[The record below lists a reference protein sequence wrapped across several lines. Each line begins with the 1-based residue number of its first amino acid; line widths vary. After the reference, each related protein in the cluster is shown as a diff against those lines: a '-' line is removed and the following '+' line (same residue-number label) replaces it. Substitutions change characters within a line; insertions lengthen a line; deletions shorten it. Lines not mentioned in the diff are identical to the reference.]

1 VNPPSLD
8 VKQSV
13 QSKAGLWDDRRLEL
27 VLGNVLRSG
36 VALAAVIV
44 FIGACV
50 YIARHA
56 TEPADYRVFRGEP
69 SDFRTIPG
77 VIQSVLAGRG
87 QGLIQLGLLFLISTP
102 IVRVAFS
109 VVGFA
114 LERDR
119 LYVTF
124 TLIVL
129 AVLLYSLIGSG
140 LAV

>member
-1 VNPPSLD
+1 MKPNSPT
-8 VKQSV
+8 
-13 QSKAGLWDDRRLEL
+13 WNDRRLEL
-27 VLGNVLRSG
+27 ILGDVLRSG
-36 VALAAVIV
+36 VALAAAIV
-44 FIGACV
+44 FIGAIV

-56 TEPADYRVFRGEP
+56 AQPADYRIFHGEP
-69 SDFRTIPG
+69 SDFRTVPG
-77 VIQSVLAGRG
+77 VFRSVLAGRG
-87 QGLIQLGLLFLISTP
+87 RGLIQLGLLLLIATP

-109 VVGFA
+109 VVGFG

-140 LAV
+140 LTF